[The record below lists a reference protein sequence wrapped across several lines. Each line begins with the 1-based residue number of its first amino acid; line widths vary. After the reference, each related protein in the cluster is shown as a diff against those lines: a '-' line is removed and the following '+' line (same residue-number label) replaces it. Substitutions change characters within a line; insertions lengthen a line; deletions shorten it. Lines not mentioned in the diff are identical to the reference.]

1 MGVRPL
7 GRCLRSRRSWTPAN
21 SPLARAIINLLTLGR
36 PGVQAA
42 SGHRGLRAAAFE
54 TDLVDLGVVSVVG
67 VGSLGIPSPY
77 CRSHITLAWRGRDGL
92 RFPGIPRG
100 YPRFPELFERFLSR
114 IIPECPGLSRTTP
127 DLCRTTDVE
136 RLAARV
142 KDSQTPNCTGAFNE
156 TSEPS
161 STGMR
166 GRRRIMRA
174 GGVTTARWTLRSKP
188 QPGEQTAQAC
198 AMA

>member
-1 MGVRPL
+1 MVRPRATP
-7 GRCLRSRRSWTPAN
+7 GRCLRSRRSWPPAN

-92 RFPGIPRG
+92 WFPG
-100 YPRFPELFERFLSR
+100 FPEGSLDY
-114 IIPECPGLSRTTP
+114 PGLCRTTP